1 METSNDKR
9 LVFGAMALFFFVF
22 LESTLFFQTS
32 LGMIV
37 DSAAGS
43 LLQFPIQGA
52 SALGLLLFSALNRI
66 TAPRIRSTAV
76 GFLTLLGIASLAC
89 VAGGTS
95 QALLAGAG
103 CVAFFL
109 IGLAGGAVYWAACN
123 HLRTSAHFATYIGA
137 SHALGIVAQIPFFS
151 LTPNR
156 FGEALLLSASIVTL
170 GVVVAKVWPEPTAA
184 RRMAVWQARS
194 QNGRIV
200 PYPKLGWKLGH
211 LSPHAAAAAL
221 VALVLLFATLFN
233 TLYCLVEPGQ
243 PWTSQYSEVVPRVI
257 ISLGGLVA
265 GILFDA
271 QRARFAGVTMF
282 WVAILSIAAIFGMQ
296 AGMPEYAGEGVFFFG
311 SGMFIT
317 FYTSTFIWIA
327 PYLKAP
333 ALWSSMGR
341 AISNITAIAIGA
353 PALLVIQ
360 SSNPV
365 AITAA
370 MLPLLIG
377 INALLFVLGMLDL
390 RTPGTSSLNDANV
403 QAEQPARDDTPLQ
416 AQHRDKVQQCEE
428 AHQNGTFRKGQTLC
442 TESCSPAENTVTGS
456 PAKTEQR
463 QPEPKA
469 EQQAAPKEQTPE
481 NSKEHSF
488 EDRLAAFAQR
498 YDLTPRECDAV
509 ALVVCS
515 EDALKQL
522 AEAMGVSLRT
532 LQKHLTSIYKKT
544 DTQSRAGLTKLFW
557 E

>member
-1 METSNDKR
+1 MKTPNDKR
-9 LVFGAMALFFFVF
+9 LVFGAMALFFFVL

-76 GFLTLLGIASLAC
+76 GFLALLGIASLAC

-95 QALLAGAG
+95 QALLVGAG

-151 LTPNR
+151 LIPNR

-170 GVVVAKVWPEPTAA
+170 GIVVAKVWPEPTAA
-184 RRMAVWQARS
+184 RRMAEWQAGS

-200 PYPKLGWKLGH
+200 PYPKLGWKLDH
-211 LSPHAAAAAL
+211 LSPRAAAAAL

-233 TLYCLVEPGQ
+233 TLYCLGQ
-243 PWTSQYSEVVPRVI
+243 PWTSQYSEVVPRII

-296 AGMPEYAGEGVFFFG
+296 AGMPEYAGEAVFFFG

-390 RTPGTSSLNDANV
+390 RTPGTSSLNDDNV
-403 QAEQPARDDTPLQ
+403 QAKQPARDAAPMQ
-416 AQHRDKVQQCEE
+416 AQHCDKAQQCEE
-428 AHQNGTFRKGQTLC
+428 TLQCSAFHKGQTLR
-442 TESCSPAENTVTGS
+442 TEDCSPEENAVIGS
-456 PAKTEQR
+456 PTKTEHQS
-463 QPEPKA
+463 EPKA
-469 EQQAAPKEQTPE
+469 EQQTRIEQAVE
-481 NSKEHSF
+481 SNKEHSF